1 MDQRCLER
9 QPQVLGLEGRRGLPR
24 RRPELQDLVGALAAA
39 GAGQAHARGLA
50 VEERQQVDGAQEA
63 VARGPVEQPEGGA
76 EGLLLLC
83 QATEGEQRHGSP
95 LAPVDRAAPVDVQ
108 GPQRCA
114 QLLVRGPA
122 SRTQE
127 QPESCQKLGKIE
139 APVVVCVEGEEEV
152 VPRHRALAPHD
163 LGLGGHLRADDE
175 HELLHGVEAGEAP
188 EELQQQRGLGRAD
201 AEGVLAPA
209 ALGQLLLRGRAGG
222 PRLGAEADA
231 RQRLLHPRVLQRL
244 GAREPLALVHH
255 EEAPHEVLRGL
266 GEALPGGP
274 LLVVGGVLDPAH
286 RLLARLLAG
295 GPEGAG
301 TDEEHVQHHAQ
312 GPSVREDVGAPLRVD
327 LWRRV
332 RERADAV
339 HRPRLLGGQL
349 HRRAEV
355 AELEHLAVPR
365 AVLAQEQEVLR
376 LHVPVHHA
384 AGVEVA
390 RGEEHLPEEDPAEVL
405 VQAAAARAHAV
416 GDALV
421 ELPTAAEL

>member
-152 VPRHRALAPHD
+152 VPRHWRAAADELKFRDHLGARCQDQLLQGVQPRETPNEFQQLWRVRGVAGEPVCAQSCVGEALARAAIQNLRKALAPVCTRLHPCVPQ
-163 LGLGGHLRADDE
+163 GVRARKT
-175 HELLHGVEAGEAP
+175 A
-188 EELQQQRGLGRAD
+188 
-201 AEGVLAPA
+201 
-209 ALGQLLLRGRAGG
+209 
-222 PRLGAEADA
+222 
-231 RQRLLHPRVLQRL
+231 RLLHHQEEPNEVRRVL
-244 GAREPLALVHH
+244 RETKPCHA
-255 EEAPHEVLRGL
+255 
-266 GEALPGGP
+266 
-274 LLVVGGVLDPAH
+274 
-286 RLLARLLAG
+286 LLAI
-295 GPEGAG
+295 
-301 TDEEHVQHHAQ
+301 
-312 GPSVREDVGAPLRVD
+312 
-327 LWRRV
+327 
-332 RERADAV
+332 
-339 HRPRLLGGQL
+339 
-349 HRRAEV
+349 
-355 AELEHLAVPR
+355 LAV
-365 AVLAQEQEVLR
+365 
-376 LHVPVHHA
+376 
-384 AGVEVA
+384 
-390 RGEEHLPEEDPAEVL
+390 
-405 VQAAAARAHAV
+405 
-416 GDALV
+416 
-421 ELPTAAEL
+421 